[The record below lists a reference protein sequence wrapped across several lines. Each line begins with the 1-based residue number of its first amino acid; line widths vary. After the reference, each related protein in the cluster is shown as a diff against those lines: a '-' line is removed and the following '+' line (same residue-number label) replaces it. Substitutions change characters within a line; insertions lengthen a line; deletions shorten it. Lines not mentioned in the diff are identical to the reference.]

1 MRCMSGELWSCCASS
16 ADVGTTESASMAS
29 VKELPTKSSRL
40 CSWESEGMRG
50 IEEDVA
56 RPDDMARGAPR
67 GVEGPAPV
75 PSVAG
80 KSCRLGVSRESQEQK
95 GLSFPFFLLLIH
107 VDDFSGKLFDF
118 PKKIR
123 NMIIL

>member
-1 MRCMSGELWSCCASS
+1 MGGGQSLRCMSGELWSCCASS

-29 VKELPTKSSRL
+29 VNELPTKSSRL

-50 IEEDVA
+50 IEDDVA

-75 PSVAG
+75 PSVSG
-80 KSCRLGVSRESQEQK
+80 KSCRLGVSRESK
-95 GLSFPFFLLLIH
+95 SRRASPSL
-107 VDDFSGKLFDF
+107 FSAFDPRRLFE
-118 PKKIR
+118 KKC
-123 NMIIL
+123 